1 MATIMSCLVWLFCLL
16 LFGTVVP
23 AKTTLCQHAA
33 TIFCHFVP
41 SCQKKSHQKD
51 GMEELAYKQFLNLT
65 YPEINHF
72 KLLVVGNPQHHGGRR
87 KRELE
92 DREDHGLSQALCLT
106 GCLWKWSTS
115 ASPGWVE
122 MGQQECIKKAS
133 KIEKMI
139 SLSWKSV
146 SVALPGQVPFLLFFP
161 NWDFINLFFF
171 QKDEMPGLGLGV
183 GSSSICTWLDVGS
196 ATRRKN
202 LSWLSDDVQP
212 QTVRIYRCWDD
223 YRRADIRQLVKNL
236 SAPRW
241 TWIVWTLDQ
250 FWKLIIC
257 VHIILWWCMW
267 IFSIFWYGIYKR

>member
-1 MATIMSCLVWLFCLL
+1 
-16 LFGTVVP
+16 
-23 AKTTLCQHAA
+23 
-33 TIFCHFVP
+33 
-41 SCQKKSHQKD
+41 
-51 GMEELAYKQFLNLT
+51 MEELAYKQFLNLT

-106 GCLWKWSTS
+106 GCFWKWSTS

-146 SVALPGQVPFLLFFP
+146 SVALPGEVPFLLFFP

-171 QKDEMPGLGLGV
+171 SEGWNAR
-183 GSSSICTWLDVGS
+183 TWLGS
-196 ATRRKN
+196 WVVQHMHMAGCWIGYKKKESQLTFRWRAAPDRRN
-202 LSWLSDDVQP
+202 LQMLRWL
-212 QTVRIYRCWDD
+212 

-241 TWIVWTLDQ
+241 TWMVWTLDQ

-267 IFSIFWYGIYKR
+267 IFWYGICTH

>member
-1 MATIMSCLVWLFCLL
+1 MPLKVKHIGKSRLGWDGPTRMY
-16 LFGTVVP
+16 
-23 AKTTLCQHAA
+23 
-33 TIFCHFVP
+33 
-41 SCQKKSHQKD
+41 KKGIKNRKD
-51 GMEELAYKQFLNLT
+51 D
-65 YPEINHF
+65 I
-72 KLLVVGNPQHHGGRR
+72 
-87 KRELE
+87 
-92 DREDHGLSQALCLT
+92 
-106 GCLWKWSTS
+106 
-115 ASPGWVE
+115 PG
-122 MGQQECIKKAS
+122 
-133 KIEKMI
+133 
-139 SLSWKSV
+139 SLSWNSV
-146 SVALPGQVPFLLFFP
+146 SVALPGQVPFFLFFP
-161 NWDFINLFFF
+161 NWDFINLFFS
-171 QKDEMPGLGLGV
+171 QKDDKMPGLGLGV

-267 IFSIFWYGIYKR
+267 IFWYGICTH